1 MIGEKYNKLVAK
13 KYLGTNKRR
22 QKMYLF
28 ICDCGNTKIA
38 SGTEVRVNRVKSC
51 GCLLKKHGKSGT
63 KIYDIYHHMLDRC
76 YNPKVESYQNY
87 GGRGIKV
94 CKRWRESFIN
104 FFEDMGERPFSNA
117 QLDRINNDGDYEPK
131 NCRWV
136 TPSQNCTTRRVKKSV
151 SGHKNIKTTPYGT
164 YRARLVR
171 QGYER
176 TSYTTETVEEAIIL
190 RDLYI
195 SEYKKDPKKWI
206 NDTIN
211 NNYPK

>member
-1 MIGEKYNKLVAK
+1 MIGERYNKLVAK

-22 QKMYLF
+22 QKIYLF
-28 ICDCGNTKIA
+28 VCDCGNTKIS

-51 GCLLKKHGKSGT
+51 GCLLKRHEKSGARVYSVYRGM
-63 KIYDIYHHMLDRC
+63 IDRC
-76 YNPKVESYQNY
+76 YNAKVDSYENY
-87 GGRGIKV
+87 GARGIKI
-94 CKRWRESFIN
+94 CDRWLESFKN
-104 FFEDMGERPFSNA
+104 FYDDMGDKPFSNA
-117 QLDRINNDGDYEPK
+117 QIDRINNDGDYEPN

-176 TSYTTETVEEAIIL
+176 TSYTTETIEEAIIL

-195 SEYKKDPKKWI
+195 DEYNKSPQKWI
-206 NDTIN
+206 NDTVS
-211 NNYPK
+211 NNYIK

>member
-38 SGTEVRVNRVKSC
+38 SGIEVRANRVKSC

-63 KIYDIYHHMLDRC
+63 KIYDVYHNMLDRC
-76 YNPKVESYQNY
+76 YNPKVESYKNY

-94 CKRWRESFIN
+94 CKGWRESFIN

-117 QLDRINNDGDYEPK
+117 QLDRINNGGDYEPK

-151 SGHKNIKTTPYGT
+151 SGHKNIKTTPYGA

-176 TSYTTETVEEAIIL
+176 TSYTTENIEEAINL

-195 SEYKKDPKKWI
+195 SEYAKNPQKWI

-211 NNYPK
+211 NNYQK